1 MGAVLPVYTIAA
13 DAPLSRATAG
23 TKAEFWFEKEPRG
36 VQWLFKR
43 PRPGSGEDWAEVVAA
58 DCAERLGVP
67 HAEYEL
73 ATFEGARGVITK
85 SVVPAEARLAEGNQ
99 VMAQRIPDYPVDS
112 PRRLVRIPAYTV
124 DNVLDAIAASEA
136 NAPPGL
142 DDWQEVPSALAVFV
156 GYLMLDAL
164 IADSD
169 RHHRNW
175 AIIEVGGDTFLAPTF
190 DHASSLGRSDSDARK
205 RTMLQGRD
213 PQFNVRTYAR
223 RGRSRFIGADGR
235 PMGILDAFAAA
246 AARLPVAARAWGTGL
261 GDLEGLPTLLERIP
275 NHLISPVGRDFAWA
289 LVQENRRRVQA
300 VLEALP

>member
-1 MGAVLPVYTIAA
+1 MGGVLAVYAIAA

-23 TKAEFWFEKEPRG
+23 TKAEFWFEKERRG

-85 SVVPAEARLAEGNQ
+85 SVVPGGARLAEGNQ
-99 VMAQRIPDYPVDS
+99 VMAQSLPDYPVDS
-112 PRRLVRIPAYTV
+112 PRRLVRIPTYTV
-124 DNVLDAIAASEA
+124 DNVLGAITASEA
-136 NAPPGL
+136 NAPLGFAGRP
-142 DDWQEVPSALAVFV
+142 EVQGALAVFV

-164 IADSD
+164 IANSD

-175 AIIEVGGDTFLAPTF
+175 AVVEVGGDTFLAPTF
-190 DHASSLGRSDSDARK
+190 DHASSLGRSDADDRK
-205 RTMLQGRD
+205 RTMLHGRD
-213 PQFNVRTYAR
+213 PHLNVRTYAR

-235 PMGILDAFAAA
+235 PMRILDAFAAA
-246 AARLPVAARAWGTGL
+246 AARLPAAARAWGTRL
-261 GDLEGLPTLLERIP
+261 GDLEGLPALLDRIP
-275 NHLISPVGRDFAWA
+275 NHLISPAGRDFAWA